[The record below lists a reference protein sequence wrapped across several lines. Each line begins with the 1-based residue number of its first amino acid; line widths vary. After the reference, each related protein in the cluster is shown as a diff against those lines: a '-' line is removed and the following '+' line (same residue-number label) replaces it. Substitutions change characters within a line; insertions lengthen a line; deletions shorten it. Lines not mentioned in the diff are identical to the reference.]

1 MTDIFSSRLY
11 GFSYFARAGRF
22 LSFFLPLFFS
32 FFLSLAGILIKMERE
47 KENGGDWGLRVELQ
61 GDKSPSL
68 RHHVRLAKA
77 FRVSGLSLSGILKRT
92 LSIEI
97 CRIAIGKSH

>member
-22 LSFFLPLFFS
+22 LSFFLPLSFSFFLS

-47 KENGGDWGLRVELQ
+47 KENDGDWGLREELQ

-68 RHHVRLAKA
+68 RHHVHLAKA
-77 FRVSGLSLSGILKRT
+77 FCVSGISLSGILR
-92 LSIEI
+92 
-97 CRIAIGKSH
+97 